1 MAAPRSTE
9 RMATSWSL
17 YSLSSGGPVN
27 FSQPAGSIL
36 PVELVESG
44 RGRLKTLLLLGFL
57 LMAAALLG
65 GH

>member
-1 MAAPRSTE
+1 MAARRSTE
-9 RMATSWSL
+9 GMATSWSL
-17 YSLSSGGPVN
+17 HSLRCVGPVN

-36 PVELVESG
+36 PVERVGSG
-44 RGRLKTLLLLGFL
+44 KGPLKILLLLGFL